1 MKFTHTLLSALCLA
15 MLPGLATPAMSE
27 DNLVSGIYVGGHIR
41 RERPGTITKLRES
54 GFTYALLFNVHV
66 DSDGTLM
73 TDGET
78 ICKNGQYVFD
88 KTQPHYVED
97 IRLLKTPPTSIS
109 RIEIVIG
116 GWGNDSYN
124 HIQTLINKSGT
135 GRTTMLYRNFKAL
148 LETVPGIDAV
158 NNDDEQCYDV
168 STATKFHVMM
178 YDLGCKTTLAPY
190 TYQSFWNSLATNI
203 NKERPG
209 AVDRVMV
216 QCYDGGAYN
225 NPSTWN
231 FPGITRHAGRLYYQD
246 DWNFTKY
253 TDKLEEWKQS
263 GGATGAFMWVYND
276 ETWDLNKYATAMN
289 RIYGAR
295 TVADDEAVAW
305 VYTEQKYG
313 GMRFPLPVGTHT
325 KADLAVYGIAD
336 KSIASVE
343 VAEGYRVKM
352 YKSNDCTSSYFR
364 TDKSRPALTG
374 SFSGNISSVSVE
386 LLDDAVDAI
395 DDAKVGISMREGVL
409 HITNA
414 LGHNVSIYNASGRL
428 VFETPISGNQ
438 ETLSLSPLPSGIY
451 VVRVGKKTLTISI

>member
-78 ICKNGQYVFD
+78 ICKNGQYVFVAEE
-88 KTQPHYVED
+88 KPVVARVED

-124 HIQTLINKSGT
+124 HIQSLINKNGT

-148 LETVPGIDAV
+148 LEAVPGIDAV

-190 TYQSFWNSLATNI
+190 TYQPGHEHQQGTP
-203 NKERPG
+203 RGCGPRDG
-209 AVDRVMV
+209 AVLRRRSIQQSQHMEL
-216 QCYDGGAYN
+216 
-225 NPSTWN
+225 PWHHT
-231 FPGITRHAGRLYYQD
+231 TRRTSLLSRRLELHEIHRQTGR
-246 DWNFTKY
+246 
-253 TDKLEEWKQS
+253 
-263 GGATGAFMWVYND
+263 M
-276 ETWDLNKYATAMN
+276 ET
-289 RIYGAR
+289 
-295 TVADDEAVAW
+295 
-305 VYTEQKYG
+305 
-313 GMRFPLPVGTHT
+313 VGRSHRS
-325 KADLAVYGIAD
+325 LH
-336 KSIASVE
+336 
-343 VAEGYRVKM
+343 
-352 YKSNDCTSSYFR
+352 
-364 TDKSRPALTG
+364 
-374 SFSGNISSVSVE
+374 
-386 LLDDAVDAI
+386 
-395 DDAKVGISMREGVL
+395 VGI
-409 HITNA
+409 
-414 LGHNVSIYNASGRL
+414 
-428 VFETPISGNQ
+428 
-438 ETLSLSPLPSGIY
+438 
-451 VVRVGKKTLTISI
+451 